1 MSRSS
6 LLGGI
11 FGVRWKEGRRSIT
24 VAIFCVISPP
34 STCSHSGNV
43 CRRVRAERRAPITCF
58 SQDDSSV
65 CGKAL
70 HPLLSHSPPIP
81 SPPTPTSDLPQR
93 TEKSHSWR
101 RQLQNGAAAR
111 QGIHSLSLL
120 PQEALSWVGGRIV
133 VPLPSADGA
142 ATGPEMDGTMRRV
155 LRRRACACGIRSMTH
170 PPESLPNPHLRPL
183 HPMSCHQ

>member
-70 HPLLSHSPPIP
+70 HPLLSHSPIP
-81 SPPTPTSDLPQR
+81 SRPHPPPPAPPIFPSERKNR
-93 TEKSHSWR
+93 T
-101 RQLQNGAAAR
+101 A
-111 QGIHSLSLL
+111 
-120 PQEALSWVGGRIV
+120 GGGNYRT
-133 VPLPSADGA
+133 A
-142 ATGPEMDGTMRRV
+142 
-155 LRRRACACGIRSMTH
+155 RRRGRASILFLFYPKKHFLGSVVVSS
-170 PPESLPNPHLRPL
+170 SLPPPAASGRTAGDGWDDAKGAL
-183 HPMSCHQ
+183 